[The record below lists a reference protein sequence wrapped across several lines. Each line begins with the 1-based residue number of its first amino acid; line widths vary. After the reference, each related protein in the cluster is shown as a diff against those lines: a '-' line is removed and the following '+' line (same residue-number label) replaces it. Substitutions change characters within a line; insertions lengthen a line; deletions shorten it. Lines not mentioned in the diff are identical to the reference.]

1 VLGEN
6 EKAKIWQRLKERGW
20 GWRYRRKW
28 RRRWKKRRG
37 EREMRVEDQW
47 GGKNW
52 HSESGRSD
60 YLLLC
65 NHPPPNA
72 KGS

>member
-1 VLGEN
+1 
-6 EKAKIWQRLKERGW
+6 
-20 GWRYRRKW
+20 
-28 RRRWKKRRG
+28 
-37 EREMRVEDQW
+37 MRVEEQW